1 VKIHDQLIVSILLVA
16 DDIAHVITWSHFK
29 CYYLYINVTCCIY
42 LYYLCSLYS
51 KYGLMHTKKWLISL

>member
-16 DDIAHVITWSHFK
+16 DDVAHVITWSHFK

-51 KYGLMHTKKWLISL
+51 KYGLM